1 MGVQSSY
8 VHKESI
14 IYSWSSTIACY
25 EIVCEKTAIWISF
38 EHYYLSNDKLSCIQ
52 KMTPPQKGLFL
63 GVILF
68 FVASFFS
75 DANLRINVTQ
85 LRDVSLLL
93 LQGMQ

>member
-1 MGVQSSY
+1 M
-8 VHKESI
+8 I
-14 IYSWSSTIACY
+14 CY
-25 EIVCEKTAIWISF
+25 EIGYEKTAKYHSKLF
-38 EHYYLSNDKLSCIQ
+38 QHYYLSNDKLSCIQ
-52 KMTPPQKGLFL
+52 KMIPPQKGLLL

>member
-1 MGVQSSY
+1 MSIKSQSS
-8 VHKESI
+8 H
-14 IYSWSSTIACY
+14 YSWSSTIICY
-25 EIVCEKTAIWISF
+25 EIGYEKTAKYHSKSF
-38 EHYYLSNDKLSCIQ
+38 QHYYLSNDKLSCIQ